1 MMYAKRRRELARS
14 TNALHVKSIAP
25 TRSKTQRSKCKVE
38 WLNWRDYIE
47 ILYEQPKTS
56 DVVCA
61 VVSLDSADQTIALVT
76 KLNVPDL
83 NCDFLILDNKSQSEE
98 ARKLQRFSSTNQI
111 SLIRTSHNLGSA
123 GGYSMAVEWCKEKA
137 YNFLALTED
146 DVVPHSSNA
155 LKEMIERKA
164 PSKVVAWTFHEN
176 NSAAFSFHGRL
187 YPIGLLKLAGG
198 PDVDLFMRA
207 DDEEWAHRL
216 FLGQKQLGIEEV
228 TLTHIKYTH
237 PLLKR
242 QRRVWPIYFVVRN
255 SLLLESRRGS
265 FGRWTLALVK
275 RIPLSLILTI
285 TNRDPSALKA
295 TFLAIIDFAFGNEGI
310 PQNTKR
316 LTQLHGLLY
325 KIPRGSCETTEQ
337 RSEIL
342 AQGRCICIE
351 AVVSKAISLPQ
362 SKWAGLIRRDVTLI
376 ASSYFS
382 PLLPIFLV
390 KKNVIFLEEATLP
403 DQFRLMKVKQNRVV
417 SIATIVGSMALGLVI
432 AIAAFIIALP
442 RFVREKKSGIN

>member
-1 MMYAKRRRELARS
+1 LTHAKPGWELARS
-14 TNALHVKSIAP
+14 TNAFHVKSITP
-25 TRSKTQRSKCKVE
+25 KKSTTQRSRCKVE

-47 ILYEQPKTS
+47 LLSEQPKTS

-76 KLNVPDL
+76 KLNVPGL

-98 ARKLQRFSSTNQI
+98 AQKLQRFSSTNRI
-111 SLIRTSHNLGSA
+111 SLIRIAHNLGSA
-123 GGYSMAVEWCKEKA
+123 GGYAMAVEWCKERA

-155 LKEMIERKA
+155 LREMIETKA

-176 NSAAFSFHGRL
+176 NSSAFSFHGRL
-187 YPIGLLKLAGG
+187 YPIDLIKLTGG

-216 FLGQKQLGIEEV
+216 SLGQKQLGIEEV
-228 TLTHIKYTH
+228 TLTQLKYTH
-237 PLLKR
+237 PLLKK

-275 RIPLSLILTI
+275 RIPSSLILTI

-295 TFLAIIDFAFGNEGI
+295 TFLAIIDFAFVNEGI
-310 PQNTKR
+310 PQNIKR
-316 LTQLHGLLY
+316 LKQLQGLMY
-325 KIPRGSCETTEQ
+325 KMPRGFCETTEP

-362 SKWAGLIRRDVTLI
+362 SSWSELIRRDVNLI

-382 PLLPIFLV
+382 PLLPIFILQ
-390 KKNVIFLEEATLP
+390 KKIIFLEEATSP
-403 DQFRLMKVKQNRVV
+403 NQFRLLRVQPNRVI
-417 SIATIVGSMALGLVI
+417 SIAAIVGSMALGLVI
-432 AIAAFIIALP
+432 AIAAFFIALP
-442 RFVREKKSGIN
+442 RFVREKKAA